1 MRLLLEGGKIKMNE
15 SDEKIQAITSIGTV
29 WTMVQEKFYIGS
41 GLNSLKMSNPNLI
54 TIPLILRGKW
64 LIKACEKSVLN
75 KLQNC
80 FPL

>member
-1 MRLLLEGGKIKMNE
+1 MRLSLEGGKIKMNE

-29 WTMVQEKFYIGS
+29 WTMVKEQFYFG
-41 GLNSLKMSNPNLI
+41 LKMFNPNLV
-54 TIPLILRGKW
+54 TIPLILGGNW
-64 LIKACEKSVLN
+64 LIKACEKSALN